1 MAKFV
6 YIYTGGSMP
15 ETEEEGKQVMQ
26 AWTDWLGGMGDH
38 VVDQGAPFGA
48 SAPVN
53 GGKLSGI
60 EEADTLKATRLFN
73 DDALIIDVRED
84 KEFAAGHIPRAK
96 HIPLGQLSSRLQE
109 LEKFKAKPILVTC
122 RSGQRSARACNML
135 KKAGFETVYN
145 QAGGIIA
152 WERANLPVAK

>member
-1 MAKFV
+1 MDVQFLTQNWMLVAV
-6 YIYTGGSMP
+6 AAVS
-15 ETEEEGKQVMQ
+15 
-26 AWTDWLGGMGDH
+26 
-38 VVDQGAPFGA
+38 GAMLVWSFI
-48 SAPVN
+48 

-60 EEADTLKATRLFN
+60 EEADTLKATRLYN
-73 DDALIIDVRED
+73 DDALILDVRED
-84 KEFAAGHIPRAK
+84 KEFSAGHIPKAR
-96 HIPLGQLSSRLQE
+96 HIPLGQLAGRLQE

-122 RSGQRSARACNML
+122 RSGQRSARACGML